1 MTEGSSGVVLAAV
14 VLGSVLTLLAQV
26 FIELMR
32 DARKSEQLSHA
43 IAGEISALLEIIKTR
58 RYLEMVKAHF
68 AEATGG
74 RVTIL
79 QVRLEERYF
88 SVIEANLQQIGILPV
103 ELPLLIPKFLT
114 LSKAAIEDVS
124 LVNSGEWDSKT
135 ASELAELYDALR
147 QALED
152 VTATGREIISVIAT
166 MYGSPH
172 GRYPP
177 GLRIRMFFRKAF
189 SRSTSDSIPK

>member
-1 MTEGSSGVVLAAV
+1 
-14 VLGSVLTLLAQV
+14 
-26 FIELMR
+26 
-32 DARKSEQLSHA
+32 
-43 IAGEISALLEIIKTR
+43 
-58 RYLEMVKAHF
+58 MVKAHLV
-68 AEATGG
+68 EATGG

-79 QVRLEERYF
+79 KVRLEEKYF
-88 SVIEANLQQIGILPV
+88 SVIEANLQHIGILPV

-135 ASELAELYDALR
+135 ASELAELYDGLR

-152 VTATGREIISVIAT
+152 VTATGREIISVIAI

-177 GLRIRMFFRKAF
+177 GLRMRMFFRRKF
-189 SRSTSDSIPK
+189 SRSTSDSTPK